1 MAKALR
7 RATRMAEDVA
17 TSTPILIG
25 GTGGV
30 RDGIRSSTVSAAQ
43 IESFERLLSPIILD
57 MDINCNKD

>member
-1 MAKALR
+1 MV
-7 RATRMAEDVA
+7 EDVA

-43 IESFERLLSPIILD
+43 IESFERLISPIISD